1 MNARA
6 HAPRSAEEP
15 RVILALLGL
24 LAAAGLYAFL
34 QSPFFAL
41 ADVRVEGWRTVPP
54 EEVVALSGVRYGD
67 NLLRVDMPKAAAA
80 VERHPRI
87 ERAAVRRRLPGTLVI
102 GVVEYEPLLL
112 AVSDED
118 AAALAYD
125 GTRIPVTEEEAARL
139 PVFYGEP
146 DAVPPELL
154 RVAGLLPPDIHRR
167 VLVMEAEGGLVLR
180 TRTGETVLLG
190 DGENLSRKLGIAVDL
205 LRQDRYAVIDVRFP
219 ASPAVRPA
227 Q

>member
-41 ADVRVEGWRTVPP
+41 ADIRVEGWRTVPP

-87 ERAAVRRRLPGTLVI
+87 ERAAVRRSLPGTLVI
-102 GVVEYEPLLL
+102 GVVEYEPLL
-112 AVSDED
+112 AVSDGRI
-118 AAALAYD
+118 ALAYD
-125 GTRIPVTEEEAARL
+125 GAHSGHGGNRAPS
-139 PVFYGEP
+139 VFWQP

-154 RVAGLLPPDIHRR
+154 RRRGCAADIHQR
-167 VLVMEAEGGLVLR
+167 LVMEAEGGLIAR
-180 TRTGETVLLG
+180 TRTGRQSLG
-190 DGENLSRKLGIAVDL
+190 DENLSASWASPWTS
-205 LRQDRYAVIDVRFP
+205 LRQDRYAVIDVVFRL
-219 ASPAVRPA
+219 PAVRPA